1 MNNNFKKLFT
11 TFSKVEPSKNLLDRI
26 MNRIERQERIAASRK
41 IMFFGTALV
50 ASFIALIPAF
60 QFVASSIAESGVG
73 TFFSLIFSDL
83 NNMVDNLSQFGLT
96 IIESIPVMS
105 IVLFLSIAL
114 VFLFA
119 LKEVVKNY
127 YILNHHQTI

>member
-1 MNNNFKKLFT
+1 
-11 TFSKVEPSKNLLDRI
+11 